1 MNTLSQPIMAG
12 GSSRRIA
19 MWLVGVM
26 IIVALDGCSG
36 KMLQAQADYH
46 ALQATASASH
56 GAVQAQAQDVPAA
69 TSMWIEATRAKDD
82 IIYQGQQSE
91 NQALITILEGWLI
104 LAVVVTITTV
114 AVVRYRR
121 HLQWKTMLE
130 ERFIYSVEYERN
142 RFR

>member
-1 MNTLSQPIMAG
+1 MNTFGRWITVG
-12 GSSRRIA
+12 GSSKRIA
-19 MWLVGVM
+19 TWLVGVM

-56 GAVQAQAQDVPAA
+56 GAAQAQALAAPAA
-69 TSMWIEATRAKDD
+69 TSVWIEATRAK
-82 IIYQGQQSE
+82 E
-91 NQALITILEGWLI
+91 NIVNQEKQAEDGAFITILNGWLI